1 MSLEKFSYII
11 AIILLL
17 SSIISPIV
25 VAIINNMHQT
35 KMKRIEI
42 FENNKTQALA
52 NFIENAQQ
60 VAYNPTDSETV
71 LNYAN
76 SFNVL
81 FLYFSN
87 ISLDTVSKFDQCRTE
102 IVKNDTPENFQKANR
117 ELTNIVQELSKQI
130 VKM

>member
-35 KMKRIEI
+35 KMKQIEI

-60 VAYNPTDSETV
+60 VAYNPTDSETE

-87 ISLDTVSKFDQCRTE
+87 ISLDTISKFDKCRAE
-102 IVKNDTPENFQKANR
+102 IVKNDTTENFQKANR
-117 ELTNIVQELSKQI
+117 ELTSIVQELSKQI